1 MRLSLLTLLLPTLIL
16 IGLPE
21 DGLQAQA
28 VDHTMVPRG
37 YVRLQ
42 VHPAYTT
49 WDRRFA
55 RTAGGSHRIEELGD
69 DISSANGADL
79 FPNLS
84 ILQSSIRELTQS
96 SNYEPQ
102 LGPTSGRVQQ
112 EVNSIDFAGEVGI
125 FDWLT
130 VGVVVPWN
138 QTRTVIDF
146 LHITDTINGDL
157 GLNPSIT
164 APASVQ
170 TFLGS
175 VTSASSEARA
185 NANVVC
191 SGGSTTSCAGALE
204 LAARTAAFESGISSA
219 YAATGFF
226 PLAGS
231 TAGAELTQVLA
242 ELNTALSTAS
252 LSSILP
258 LLLSQ
263 ATLSNGDYSMMAV
276 APESGVGALIPLQS
290 RRGLWSLG
298 DVEVS
303 AKFRL
308 ADNMSRSDA
317 ADDTGTRYRLT
328 GRFGV
333 RLPTG
338 TPNNPD
344 ILLDIGSGDAQLDL
358 EGGLAA
364 ELRINGRFGIAAS
377 GSLVNQRPT
386 SITRR
391 VAHPKQILSASDT
404 RRELRWNPGQL
415 VGIDVA
421 PYLRISSVLSI
432 HGEYRYFQ
440 KFRDQFEMVTPDSRF
455 DPFILESESGMKLH
469 EVGGGFRYD
478 TVEPWALGEA
488 PRPMEVHLRFLHAI
502 EGSGGHAPKWSRVEA
517 GIRLFRR
524 FWGPAN

>member
-1 MRLSLLTLLLPTLIL
+1 M
-16 IGLPE
+16 
-21 DGLQAQA
+21 
-28 VDHTMVPRG
+28 DHTMVPRG
-37 YVRLQ
+37 HVRLQ
-42 VHPAYTT
+42 AHPTYTA

-55 RTAGGSHRIEELGD
+55 RAADGSPRIEELGD
-69 DISSANGADL
+69 DLSSANSADL
-79 FPNLS
+79 FPNFN
-84 ILQSSIRELTQS
+84 ILQSSIRELIQS
-96 SNYEPQ
+96 SNYEPR
-102 LGPTSGRVQQ
+102 LGPSAGRVQQ
-112 EVNSIDFAGEVGI
+112 EINSIDFAGELGI

-130 VGVVVPWN
+130 VGVIVPWK
-138 QTRTVIDF
+138 QTRTVVDF
-146 LHITDTINGDL
+146 LHITDTLNENL
-157 GLNPSIT
+157 GLNPSI
-164 APASVQ
+164 ADPASVQ
-170 TFLGS
+170 TFLRS
-175 VTSASSEARA
+175 VTSASNQARA
-185 NANVVC
+185 EANVIC
-191 SGGSTTSCAGALE
+191 AGGAATSCANALE
-204 LAARTAAFESGISSA
+204 LATRTAAFESGISSA
-219 YAATGFF
+219 YAATAFF

-231 TAGAELTQVLA
+231 AAGARLTQVLA
-242 ELNTALSTAS
+242 HLNTELSTAS
-252 LSSILP
+252 LSNILP

-263 ATLSNGDYSMMAV
+263 TTLSNGDYSRMAV
-276 APESGVGALIPLQS
+276 APESGIGALLPLQS

-298 DVEVS
+298 DVEIS
-303 AKFRL
+303 AKVRL
-308 ADNMSRSDA
+308 ADNMPRSDA
-317 ADDTGTRYRLT
+317 VHDTAIRYRVT
-328 GRFGV
+328 GRLSA

-338 TPNNPD
+338 TLKNPD